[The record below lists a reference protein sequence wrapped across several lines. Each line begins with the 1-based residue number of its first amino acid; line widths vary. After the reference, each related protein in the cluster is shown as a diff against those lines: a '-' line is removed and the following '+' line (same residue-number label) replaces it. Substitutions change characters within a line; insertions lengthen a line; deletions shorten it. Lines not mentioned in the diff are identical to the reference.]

1 MALKA
6 ISSFNYGIEINT
18 YNRSIDYN
26 LGASEIRATLNLG
39 YYSLTTIA
47 QEIVRAMT
55 EADNS
60 VTYFVVINRNI
71 NSGKENR
78 ISIGVTGSPF
88 FSLLFSSGTRA
99 ASSAA
104 SVLGYVGT
112 DKTGLTVY
120 TGQFSCGKIFQSEM
134 MGYNWVSPD
143 MYRTIQGTRSISVSG
158 IKEAIVFQIMKFF
171 SVEFKY
177 ERDLTN
183 WITFFEWAIQQR
195 PLEFTPEISSPSIF
209 HNCTL
214 EKTGQDG
221 NGLGYQIKE
230 MLPSFPNH
238 YQTGNLTFRIIVD
251 GGEFII

>member
-1 MALKA
+1 MALKS

-26 LGASEIRATLNLG
+26 LGGAEIRATLNLG

-55 EADNS
+55 EADNT
-60 VTYFVVINRNI
+60 VKYFVVINRSI

-88 FSLLFSSGTRA
+88 FSLLFSSGARA

-104 SVLGYVGT
+104 SVLGYIST
-112 DKTGLTVY
+112 DKIGLTVY

-134 MGYNWVSPD
+134 AGYNWVSPD
-143 MYRTIQGTRSISVSG
+143 MYRTIQGSRSISVNG

-183 WITFFEWAIQQR
+183 WITFLEWAIQQR

-209 HNCTL
+209 YNCTL

-221 NGLGYQIKE
+221 NGLGYQLKE
-230 MLPSFPNH
+230 MLPSFPDNF
-238 YQTGNLTFRIIVD
+238 QTGNLTFRIIVD